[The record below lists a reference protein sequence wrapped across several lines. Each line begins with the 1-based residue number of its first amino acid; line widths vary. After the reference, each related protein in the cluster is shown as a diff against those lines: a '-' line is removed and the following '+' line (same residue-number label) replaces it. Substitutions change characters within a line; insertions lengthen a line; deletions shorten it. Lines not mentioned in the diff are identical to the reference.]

1 MNVINRELDMILKKL
16 TNNETPKR
24 DKKMLNIFKIIFII
38 IIFITV
44 VSYFCI
50 FNNFESDF
58 EEIQN
63 DILIKYITFIE
74 YIKKNLKNE

>member
-1 MNVINRELDMILKKL
+1 MILKKL

-44 VSYFCI
+44 VSYFYI